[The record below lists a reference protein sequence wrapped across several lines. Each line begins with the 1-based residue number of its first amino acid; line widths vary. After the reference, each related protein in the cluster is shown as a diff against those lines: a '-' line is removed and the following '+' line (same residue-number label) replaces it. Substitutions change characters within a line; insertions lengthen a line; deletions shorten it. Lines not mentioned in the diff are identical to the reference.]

1 MYIFRVIGNP
11 VRVCYIG
18 LNENKSTTYRKG
30 RTMQIRI
37 DVKSVLL
44 GIILGGVVFLV
55 MGQALSGAGKADF
68 GISVSSQGRAM
79 AIVRSYDGT
88 LYAVDPDK
96 SRPEVIEHSDGPFR
110 GRAFNLN
117 RTTPQEDRK

>member
-1 MYIFRVIGNP
+1 
-11 VRVCYIG
+11 
-18 LNENKSTTYRKG
+18 
-30 RTMQIRI
+30 MQIRI

-44 GIILGGVVFLV
+44 GLILGGVVFLV

-96 SRPEVIEHSDGPFR
+96 SRAEVIEHSDGPFK